1 MSEYNKVWKKYL
13 EEMELDEKTR
23 ADKEGVSLDTNFQK
37 LEKLAE
43 GSDDMRPTAFLHFS
57 DVNKLGINPQS
68 HYSTPLGIY
77 AYPNTTYIRNLFRR
91 GRLPFAQNRKYIVT
105 FKVKP
110 DQNII
115 YNDGKKGI
123 PSEQYYNYLDE
134 MVTDEFLKKNQ
145 KAAELYDFVEEIK
158 DIKYGNGKNFFRQI
172 QKKAK
177 ATLKE
182 KGRDFSPKQEKENDQ
197 GLSENIIE
205 MIVRDFVTYP
215 YGEVRTLDEIE
226 TQLRAMMTFWDE
238 QGIEKRQI
246 TEDDAKVVLSV
257 CEPYLDEIKAGAAK
271 LRQATDKDI
280 ERANKFSKHGNVA
293 LMEKYSTLKAEW
305 AGDAAFKHNL
315 GMFWNITRNAAK
327 GEGKAQSM
335 IAWRKIL
342 VTLGIDGIVDAA
354 GEGLIHPSE
363 KVQGVFFSKKTLDL
377 QEIIQNT
384 ETPDAITRRG
394 EAVKTQRAQRRA
406 SELWKEVTG
415 LPRIPKSRGSSWV
428 SSTDPRYAGIPTST
442 PGKLNIGMLASMV
455 LDILYDKIWEEN
467 ERYRTWGKNF
477 DHSFAEF
484 YDQYLDGYGAKRVAA
499 DRMREE
505 PNNKEFHKT
514 TLDTLNRAE
523 EAARIEIMK
532 AWFNYTFHEQKQQVQ
547 AVLRKAEEE
556 EVITEPERLDL
567 WYDFS
572 TESGRLFGQGLDGKM
587 PPDAVISQAKVMF
600 DEVKKDVEELLKGNR
615 KQKPPKPQQ
624 DIKDIFK

>member
-1 MSEYNKVWKKYL
+1 MSEFNKVWKQYL

-23 ADKEGVSLDTNFQK
+23 AGKEGVTLDTNFQK

-57 DVNKLGINPQS
+57 DINKLGINPQS
-68 HYSTPLGIY
+68 HYNTPLGIY
-77 AYPNTTYIRNLFRR
+77 AYPNTAYIRNLFRR
-91 GRLPFAQNRKYIVT
+91 GKLPFAQDRKYIVT

-123 PSEQYYNYLDE
+123 PTEQYYNYLDE
-134 MVTDEFLKKNQ
+134 MATEEFFKKNQ
-145 KAAELYDFVEEIK
+145 KAAGLYELRDEIK
-158 DIKYGNGKNFFRQI
+158 DIKHGSGINFINQLKEKSL
-172 QKKAK
+172 KK
-177 ATLKE
+177 LKE
-182 KGRDFSPKQEKENDQ
+182 KGRNFEPTEGEENDQ
-197 GLSENIIE
+197 GLSLNLVD
-205 MIVRDFVTYP
+205 MVVRDFVTYP
-215 YGEVRTLDEIE
+215 FGEVRTLDEMETELRLEQSFWNDEEIE
-226 TQLRAMMTFWDE
+226 RKITDE
-238 QGIEKRQI
+238 DVKII
-246 TEDDAKVVLSV
+246 LSV
-257 CEPYLDEIKAGAAK
+257 CEPYLDIIEAGAAK

-293 LMEKYSTLKAEW
+293 LLTKYSEFLAEKE
-305 AGDAAFKHNL
+305 GDATFKHNL
-315 GMFWNITRNAAK
+315 GMLWNVTRNVAQS
-327 GEGKAQSM
+327 EGKAQSM

-363 KVQGVFFSKKTLDL
+363 KVQAVFFSKKAVEL
-377 QEIIQNT
+377 QEVIPNT

-394 EAVKTQRAQRRA
+394 EAERTLKAQRRT

-415 LPRIPKSRGSSWV
+415 LPRIPRES
-428 SSTDPRYAGIPTST
+428 
-442 PGKLNIGMLASMV
+442 GKLKLGLLTAMV
-455 LDILYDKIWEEN
+455 MDILYKKLWDEN
-467 ERYRTWGKNF
+467 ERYDTWGTNF
-477 DHSFAEF
+477 NHSFAEF

-505 PNNKEFHKT
+505 PNNKEYHKI

-523 EAARIEIMK
+523 EMARIEIMK

-547 AVLRKAEEE
+547 AVLRKAQEEGI
-556 EVITEPERLDL
+556 ITEPERLDL

-572 TESGRLFGQGLDGKM
+572 TESGRLFGQGLDGNM
-587 PPDAVISQAKVMF
+587 PPDAVISQAKKMF

-615 KQKPPKPQQ
+615 KEKPQQ
-624 DIKDIFK
+624 PQPDIKDIFK

>member
-1 MSEYNKVWKKYL
+1 MSEFNKVWKHYL

-23 ADKEGVSLDTNFQK
+23 ADKEGVRLDTAFQK

-57 DVNKLGINPQS
+57 DINKLGINPQS
-68 HYSTPLGIY
+68 HYNTPLGIY
-77 AYPNTTYIRNLFRR
+77 AYPNTAYIRNLFRR
-91 GRLPFAQNRKYIVT
+91 GKLPFAQNRKYIVT

-123 PSEQYYNYLDE
+123 PTEQYYNYLDE
-134 MVTDEFLKKNQ
+134 MATDEFLKKNK
-145 KAAELYDFVEEIK
+145 KAAGLYDLVEEIK
-158 DIKYGNGKNFFRQI
+158 DIKYGNGRNFFQQLLR
-172 QKKAK
+172 KAR
-177 ATLKE
+177 ATLEE
-182 KGRDFSPKQEKENDQ
+182 KGRDFSPKQGEENDQ
-197 GLSENIIE
+197 GLSENIVE

-226 TQLRAMMTFWDE
+226 TQLRAMMNYWDE
-238 QGIEKRQI
+238 EGIEKRQI

-257 CEPYLDEIKAGAAK
+257 CEPYLDEVKAEAAK

-280 ERANKFSKHGNVA
+280 ERANKFSKHGNVS
-293 LMEKYSTLKAEW
+293 LMEKYSELKAEW
-305 AGDAAFKHNL
+305 AGDATSKHNL
-315 GMFWNITRNAAK
+315 GMFWNITRNSAK
-327 GEGKAQSM
+327 GDGKAKSM

-363 KVQGVFFSKKTLDL
+363 KVQAVFFSKKVVELL
-377 QEIIQNT
+377 EIIPNT
-384 ETPDAITRRG
+384 ETTDAIMRRG
-394 EAVKTQRAQRRA
+394 EAERTLKAQGRT

-415 LPRIPKSRGSSWV
+415 LPRIPRES
-428 SSTDPRYAGIPTST
+428 
-442 PGKLNIGMLASMV
+442 GKLKLGMLTAMV
-455 LDILYDKIWEEN
+455 MDILYKKLWDEN
-467 ERYRTWGKNF
+467 ERYDIWGTNF
-477 DHSFAEF
+477 NHSFAEF

-505 PNNKEFHKT
+505 PNNKEYHKI
-514 TLDTLNRAE
+514 TLDALNRAE
-523 EAARIEIMK
+523 EMARIEIMK

-547 AVLRKAEEE
+547 AVLRKAQEEGI
-556 EVITEPERLDL
+556 ITEPERLDL

-572 TESGRLFGQGLDGKM
+572 TESGRVFGQGLDGKM
-587 PPDAVISQAKVMF
+587 PPDAVISQAKKMF

-615 KQKPPKPQQ
+615 KEKPQP

>member
-1 MSEYNKVWKKYL
+1 MSDKFDKAWKQHL

-23 ADKEGVSLDTNFQK
+23 ADKEGVRLDTNFQK

-57 DVNKLGINPQS
+57 DINKLGINPQS
-68 HYSTPLGIY
+68 HYNTPLGIY
-77 AYPNTTYIRNLFRR
+77 AYPNTAYIRNLFRR
-91 GRLPFAQNRKYIVT
+91 GKLPFAQNRKYIVT

-123 PSEQYYNYLDE
+123 PTEQYYNYLDE
-134 MVTDEFLKKNQ
+134 MATEEFLKKND
-145 KAAELYDFVEEIK
+145 KAAGLYELRDEIK
-158 DIKYGNGKNFFRQI
+158 DIKYGNGRNFFQQLLR
-172 QKKAK
+172 KAR
-177 ATLKE
+177 ATLEE
-182 KGRDFSPKQEKENDQ
+182 KGRDFSPKEGEGNYQ
-197 GLSENIIE
+197 GLSENIVESI
-205 MIVRDFVTYP
+205 ILDFLTYP
-215 YGEVRTLDEIE
+215 FGEVRTLDEIE
-226 TQLRAMMTFWDE
+226 TQLRAMMSYWDTE
-238 QGIEKRQI
+238 GIEKRQI

-257 CEPYLDEIKAGAAK
+257 CEPYLDVIEAGAAK
-271 LRQATDKDI
+271 LRQATDKEI
-280 ERANKFSKHGNVA
+280 ERANKFSKHGNVS
-293 LMEKYSTLKAEW
+293 LMEKYSELKAEW

-327 GEGKAQSM
+327 GDGKAQSM

-342 VTLGIDGIVDAA
+342 VTLGIDGVVDAA

-363 KVQGVFFSKKTLDL
+363 KVQGVFFSKKVVEL
-377 QEIIQNT
+377 QEIIPNT

-394 EAVKTQRAQRRA
+394 EAERTLKAQRRT

-415 LPRIPKSRGSSWV
+415 LPRIPQSRGSSWV
-428 SSTDPRYAGIPTST
+428 SSTDPRYSDIPTST
-442 PGKLNIGMLASMV
+442 PGKLKIGLLTAMV
-455 LDILYDKIWEEN
+455 MDILYKKLWDEN
-467 ERYRTWGKNF
+467 ERYDIWGTNF
-477 DHSFAEF
+477 NHSFAEF

-505 PNNKEFHKT
+505 PNNKEYHKI

-523 EAARIEIMK
+523 EMARIEIMK

-547 AVLRKAEEE
+547 AVLRKAQEEE
-556 EVITEPERLDL
+556 IITEPERLDL

-572 TESGRLFGQGLDGKM
+572 TESGRVFGQGLDGNM
-587 PPDAVISQAKVMF
+587 PPDAVISQAKKMF

-615 KQKPPKPQQ
+615 KEKPQP

>member
-1 MSEYNKVWKKYL
+1 MADVFDKAWRQHL

-57 DVNKLGINPQS
+57 DINKLGINPQS
-68 HYSTPLGIY
+68 HYNTPLGIY
-77 AYPNTTYIRNLFRR
+77 AYPNTAYIRNLFRR
-91 GRLPFAQNRKYIVT
+91 GKLPFAQNRKYIVT

-115 YNDGKKGI
+115 YNDGKEGI
-123 PSEQYYNYLDE
+123 PNEQYYNYLDE
-134 MVTDEFLKKNQ
+134 MVTDEFLKKNE
-145 KAAELYDFVEEIK
+145 KAAGLYDLVEDIK
-158 DIKYGNGKNFFRQI
+158 DIKYGNGRNFFQQI
-172 QKKAK
+172 LRKAR
-177 ATLKE
+177 ATLEE
-182 KGRDFSPKQEKENDQ
+182 KGRDFSPKQEEENDQ
-197 GLSENIIE
+197 GLSENIVESI
-205 MIVRDFVTYP
+205 IRDFLTYP

-226 TQLRAMMTFWDE
+226 TQLRAMMNYWDDE
-238 QGIEKRQI
+238 GIEKRQI

-257 CEPYLDEIKAGAAK
+257 CEPYLDEVKAGAAK

-293 LMEKYSTLKAEW
+293 LMEKYSELIAEW
-305 AGDAAFKHNL
+305 AGDATSKHNL
-315 GMFWNITRNAAK
+315 GMFWNITRNSAK
-327 GEGKAQSM
+327 GDGKAQSM

-363 KVQGVFFSKKTLDL
+363 KVQGVFFSKKVVEL
-377 QEIIQNT
+377 QEIIPNT
-384 ETPDAITRRG
+384 ETPDAIMRRG
-394 EAVKTQRAQRRA
+394 EAEKTLKAQRRT

-415 LPRIPKSRGSSWV
+415 LPRIPQSRGSSWV
-428 SSTDPRYAGIPTST
+428 SSTDPRYTGIPGSSSAQL
-442 PGKLNIGMLASMV
+442 KIGMLAAMV
-455 LDILYDKIWEEN
+455 MDILYKKLWEEN
-467 ERYRTWGKNF
+467 ERYDIWGKNF

-505 PNNKEFHKT
+505 PNNKEYHKN
-514 TLDTLNRAE
+514 TLDALNRAE
-523 EAARIEIMK
+523 EMARIEIMK

-547 AVLRKAEEE
+547 AVLRKAQEEE
-556 EVITEPERLDL
+556 IITEPERLDL

-572 TESGRLFGQGLDGKM
+572 TESGRVFGQGLDGKM
-587 PPDAVISQAKVMF
+587 PPDAVISQAKKMF

-615 KQKPPKPQQ
+615 KEKPQQ

>member
-1 MSEYNKVWKKYL
+1 MADVFDKAWRQHL

-43 GSDDMRPTAFLHFS
+43 GSDDMSPTAFLHFS
-57 DVNKLGINPQS
+57 DINKLGINPQS
-68 HYSTPLGIY
+68 HYNTPLGIY
-77 AYPNTTYIRNLFRR
+77 AYPNTAYIRNLFRR
-91 GRLPFAQNRKYIVT
+91 GKLPFAQNRKYIVT

-123 PSEQYYNYLDE
+123 PTEQHYNYLDE
-134 MVTDEFLKKNQ
+134 MVTDEFLKKNE
-145 KAAELYDFVEEIK
+145 KAAGLYDLVEEIK
-158 DIKYGNGKNFFRQI
+158 DIKYGSGRNLFRQI
-172 QKKAK
+172 LKKAR
-177 ATLKE
+177 ATLEE
-182 KGRDFSPKQEKENDQ
+182 KGRDFSPKQEEENDQ
-197 GLSENIIE
+197 GLSENIVE

-226 TQLRAMMTFWDE
+226 TQLRAMMNYWDE
-238 QGIEKRQI
+238 EGIEKRQI
-246 TEDDAKVVLSV
+246 TEDDAKVVLSI
-257 CEPYLDEIKAGAAK
+257 CEPYLDEVKASAAK

-293 LMEKYSTLKAEW
+293 LMEKYSELKAEW
-305 AGDAAFKHNL
+305 AGDATSKHNL

-327 GEGKAQSM
+327 GDGKAQSM

-342 VTLGIDGIVDAA
+342 VTLGIDGVVDAA

-363 KVQGVFFSKKTLDL
+363 KVQGVFFSKKVVEL
-377 QEIIQNT
+377 QEIIPNT
-384 ETPDAITRRG
+384 ETPDAIMRRG
-394 EAVKTQRAQRRA
+394 EAEKTLKAQRRT

-415 LPRIPKSRGSSWV
+415 LPRIPRES
-428 SSTDPRYAGIPTST
+428 
-442 PGKLNIGMLASMV
+442 GKLKLGMLAAMV
-455 LDILYDKIWEEN
+455 MDILYKKLWDEN
-467 ERYRTWGKNF
+467 ERYDIWGTNF
-477 DHSFAEF
+477 SHSFAEF

-505 PNNKEFHKT
+505 PNNKEYHKI

-523 EAARIEIMK
+523 EMARIEIMK

-547 AVLRKAEEE
+547 AVLRKAQEE

-572 TESGRLFGQGLDGKM
+572 TESGRVFGQGLDGNM

-600 DEVKKDVEELLKGNR
+600 DEVKKTVEELLKGKR
-615 KQKPPKPQQ
+615 KEKPQQ

>member
-57 DVNKLGINPQS
+57 DINKLGINPQS

-77 AYPNTTYIRNLFRR
+77 AYPNTAYIRNLFRR
-91 GRLPFAQNRKYIVT
+91 GKLPFAQNRKYIVT

-123 PSEQYYNYLDE
+123 PTEQYYNYLDE
-134 MVTDEFLKKNQ
+134 MATDEFLKKNQ
-145 KAAELYDFVEEIK
+145 KAPGLYDLVEEIK
-158 DIKYGNGKNFFRQI
+158 DIKYGNGTNLFRQI
-172 QKKAK
+172 LRKAR
-177 ATLKE
+177 ATLEE
-182 KGRDFSPKQEKENDQ
+182 KGRDFSPKQEEENDQ
-197 GLSENIIE
+197 GLSENIVE

-226 TQLRAMMTFWDE
+226 TQLRATMSYWDTE
-238 QGIEKRQI
+238 GIEKRQI
-246 TEDDAKVVLSV
+246 TEDDAKVVLSI

-305 AGDAAFKHNL
+305 AGDATSKHNL

-327 GEGKAQSM
+327 GDGKATSM

-384 ETPDAITRRG
+384 ETPDAIMRRG
-394 EAVKTQRAQRRA
+394 EAEKTLKAQRRT

-415 LPRIPKSRGSSWV
+415 LPRIPRES
-428 SSTDPRYAGIPTST
+428 
-442 PGKLNIGMLASMV
+442 GKLKLGMLAAMV
-455 LDILYDKIWEEN
+455 MDILYKGIWEEN
-467 ERYRTWGKNF
+467 ERYDTWGKNF

-505 PNNKEFHKT
+505 PNNKEYHKT

-547 AVLRKAEEE
+547 AVLRKAQEEE
-556 EVITEPERLDL
+556 IITEPERLDL

-572 TESGRLFGQGLDGKM
+572 TESGRVFGQGLDGNM
-587 PPDAVISQAKVMF
+587 PPDAVISQAKKMF
-600 DEVKKDVEELLKGNR
+600 DEVKKDVEDLLKGKR

>member
-57 DVNKLGINPQS
+57 DINKLGINPQS
-68 HYSTPLGIY
+68 HYNTPLGIY
-77 AYPNTTYIRNLFRR
+77 AYPNTAYIRNLFRR
-91 GRLPFAQNRKYIVT
+91 GKLPFAQNRKYIVT

-123 PSEQYYNYLDE
+123 PTEQYYNYLDE
-134 MVTDEFLKKNQ
+134 MATDEFLKKNQ
-145 KAAELYDFVEEIK
+145 KAPGLYDLVEEIK
-158 DIKYGNGKNFFRQI
+158 DIKYGNGTNLFRQI
-172 QKKAK
+172 LRKAR
-177 ATLKE
+177 ATLEE
-182 KGRDFSPKQEKENDQ
+182 KGRDFSPKQEEENDQ
-197 GLSENIIE
+197 GLSENIVE

-226 TQLRAMMTFWDE
+226 TQLRATMSYWDTE
-238 QGIEKRQI
+238 GIEKRQI
-246 TEDDAKVVLSV
+246 TEDDAKVVLSI

-305 AGDAAFKHNL
+305 AGDATSKHNL

-327 GEGKAQSM
+327 GDGKATSM

-384 ETPDAITRRG
+384 ETPDAIMRRG
-394 EAVKTQRAQRRA
+394 EAEKTLKAQRRT

-415 LPRIPKSRGSSWV
+415 LPRIPRES
-428 SSTDPRYAGIPTST
+428 
-442 PGKLNIGMLASMV
+442 GKLKLGMLAAMV
-455 LDILYDKIWEEN
+455 MDILYKGIWEEN
-467 ERYRTWGKNF
+467 ERYDTWGKNF

-547 AVLRKAEEE
+547 AVLRKAQEEE
-556 EVITEPERLDL
+556 IITEPERLDL

-572 TESGRLFGQGLDGKM
+572 TESGRLFGQGLDGNM
-587 PPDAVISQAKVMF
+587 PPDAVISQAKKMF
-600 DEVKKDVEELLKGNR
+600 DEVKKDVEDLLKGKR

>member
-1 MSEYNKVWKKYL
+1 MADVFDKAWRQHL

-57 DVNKLGINPQS
+57 DINKLGINPQS
-68 HYSTPLGIY
+68 HYNTPLGIY
-77 AYPNTTYIRNLFRR
+77 AYPNTAYIRNLFRR
-91 GRLPFAQNRKYIVT
+91 GKLPFAQNRKYIVT

-123 PSEQYYNYLDE
+123 PTEQYYNYLDE
-134 MVTDEFLKKNQ
+134 MATDEFLKKNE
-145 KAAELYDFVEEIK
+145 KAAGLYDLVEDIK
-158 DIKYGNGKNFFRQI
+158 DIKYGNGRNFFQQI
-172 QKKAK
+172 LRKAR
-177 ATLKE
+177 ATLEE
-182 KGRDFSPKQEKENDQ
+182 KGRDFSPKQEEENDQ
-197 GLSENIIE
+197 GLSENIVESI
-205 MIVRDFVTYP
+205 IRDFLTYP

-226 TQLRAMMTFWDE
+226 TQLRAMMNYWDDE
-238 QGIEKRQI
+238 GIEKRQI

-257 CEPYLDEIKAGAAK
+257 CEPYLDEVKAGAAK
-271 LRQATDKDI
+271 VRQATDKDI

-293 LMEKYSTLKAEW
+293 LMEKYSEIKAEW

-327 GEGKAQSM
+327 GDGKAKSM

-363 KVQGVFFSKKTLDL
+363 KVQGVFFSKKVVEL
-377 QEIIQNT
+377 QEIIPNT
-384 ETPDAITRRG
+384 ETPDAIMRRG
-394 EAVKTQRAQRRA
+394 EAEKTLKAQRRT

-415 LPRIPKSRGSSWV
+415 LPRIPQSRDSSWV
-428 SSTDPRYAGIPTST
+428 SSTDPRFTGSPTAS
-442 PGKLNIGMLASMV
+442 GKLKIGMLAAMV
-455 LDILYDKIWEEN
+455 MDILYKKLWDEN
-467 ERYRTWGKNF
+467 ERYDIWGTNF
-477 DHSFAEF
+477 GHSFAEF

-505 PNNKEFHKT
+505 PNNKEYHKN
-514 TLDTLNRAE
+514 TLDALNRAE
-523 EAARIEIMK
+523 EMARIEIMK

-547 AVLRKAEEE
+547 AVLRKAQEEGI
-556 EVITEPERLDL
+556 ITEPERLDL

-572 TESGRLFGQGLDGKM
+572 TESGRVFGQGLDGKM
-587 PPDAVISQAKVMF
+587 PPDAVISQAKKMF

-615 KQKPPKPQQ
+615 KEKPQQ

>member
-1 MSEYNKVWKKYL
+1 M
-13 EEMELDEKTR
+13 
-23 ADKEGVSLDTNFQK
+23 
-37 LEKLAE
+37 
-43 GSDDMRPTAFLHFS
+43 
-57 DVNKLGINPQS
+57 
-68 HYSTPLGIY
+68 
-77 AYPNTTYIRNLFRR
+77 
-91 GRLPFAQNRKYIVT
+91 
-105 FKVKP
+105 
-110 DQNII
+110 
-115 YNDGKKGI
+115 
-123 PSEQYYNYLDE
+123 
-134 MVTDEFLKKNQ
+134 
-145 KAAELYDFVEEIK
+145 
-158 DIKYGNGKNFFRQI
+158 
-172 QKKAK
+172 
-177 ATLKE
+177 
-182 KGRDFSPKQEKENDQ
+182 
-197 GLSENIIE
+197 SENIVE

-226 TQLRAMMTFWDE
+226 TQLRATMSYWDTE
-238 QGIEKRQI
+238 GIEKRQI
-246 TEDDAKVVLSV
+246 TEDDAKVVLSI

-305 AGDAAFKHNL
+305 AGDATSKHNL

-327 GEGKAQSM
+327 GDGKATSM

-384 ETPDAITRRG
+384 ETPDAIMRRG
-394 EAVKTQRAQRRA
+394 EAEKTQKAQRRT

-415 LPRIPKSRGSSWV
+415 LPRIPRES
-428 SSTDPRYAGIPTST
+428 
-442 PGKLNIGMLASMV
+442 GKLKLGMLAAMV
-455 LDILYDKIWEEN
+455 MDILYKGIWEEN
-467 ERYRTWGKNF
+467 ERYDTWGKNF

-547 AVLRKAEEE
+547 AVLRKAQEEE
-556 EVITEPERLDL
+556 IITEPERLDL

-572 TESGRLFGQGLDGKM
+572 TESGRLFGQGLDGNM
-587 PPDAVISQAKVMF
+587 PPDAVISQAKKMF
-600 DEVKKDVEELLKGNR
+600 DEVKKDVEDLLKGKR

>member
-57 DVNKLGINPQS
+57 DINKLGINPQS
-68 HYSTPLGIY
+68 HYNTPLGIY
-77 AYPNTTYIRNLFRR
+77 AYPNTAYIRNLFRR
-91 GRLPFAQNRKYIVT
+91 GKLPFAQNRKYIVT

-123 PSEQYYNYLDE
+123 PTEQYYNYLDE
-134 MVTDEFLKKNQ
+134 MATDEFLKKNQ
-145 KAAELYDFVEEIK
+145 KAPGLYDLVEEIK
-158 DIKYGNGKNFFRQI
+158 DIKYGNGTNLFRQI
-172 QKKAK
+172 LRKAR
-177 ATLKE
+177 ATLEE
-182 KGRDFSPKQEKENDQ
+182 KGRDFSPKQEEENDQ
-197 GLSENIIE
+197 GLSENIVE

-226 TQLRAMMTFWDE
+226 TQLRATMSYWDTE
-238 QGIEKRQI
+238 GIEKRQI
-246 TEDDAKVVLSV
+246 TEDDAKVVLSI

-305 AGDAAFKHNL
+305 AGDATSKHNL

-327 GEGKAQSM
+327 GDGKATSM

-384 ETPDAITRRG
+384 ETPDAIMRRG
-394 EAVKTQRAQRRA
+394 EAEKTQKAQRRT

-415 LPRIPKSRGSSWV
+415 LPRIPRES
-428 SSTDPRYAGIPTST
+428 
-442 PGKLNIGMLASMV
+442 GKLKLGMLAAMV
-455 LDILYDKIWEEN
+455 MDILYKGIWEEN
-467 ERYRTWGKNF
+467 ERYDTWGKNF

-547 AVLRKAEEE
+547 AVLRKAQEEE
-556 EVITEPERLDL
+556 IITEPERLDL

-572 TESGRLFGQGLDGKM
+572 TESGRLFGQGLDGNM
-587 PPDAVISQAKVMF
+587 PPDAVISQAKKMF
-600 DEVKKDVEELLKGNR
+600 DEVKKDVEDLLKGKR

>member
-57 DVNKLGINPQS
+57 DINKLGINPQS
-68 HYSTPLGIY
+68 HYNTPLGIY
-77 AYPNTTYIRNLFRR
+77 AYPNTAYIRNLFRR
-91 GRLPFAQNRKYIVT
+91 GKLPFAQNRKYIVT

-123 PSEQYYNYLDE
+123 PTEQYYNYLDE
-134 MVTDEFLKKNQ
+134 MATDEFLKKNQ
-145 KAAELYDFVEEIK
+145 KAPGLYDLVEEIK
-158 DIKYGNGKNFFRQI
+158 DIKYGNGTNLFRQI
-172 QKKAK
+172 LRKAR
-177 ATLKE
+177 ATLEE
-182 KGRDFSPKQEKENDQ
+182 KGRDFSPKQEEENDQ
-197 GLSENIIE
+197 GLSENIVE

-226 TQLRAMMTFWDE
+226 TQLRATMSYWDTE
-238 QGIEKRQI
+238 GIEKRQI
-246 TEDDAKVVLSV
+246 TEDDAKVVLSI

-305 AGDAAFKHNL
+305 AGDATSKHNL

-327 GEGKAQSM
+327 GDGKATSM

-384 ETPDAITRRG
+384 ETPDAIMRRG
-394 EAVKTQRAQRRA
+394 EVEKTLKAQRRT

-415 LPRIPKSRGSSWV
+415 LPRIPRES
-428 SSTDPRYAGIPTST
+428 
-442 PGKLNIGMLASMV
+442 GKLKLGMLAAMV
-455 LDILYDKIWEEN
+455 MDILYKGIWEEN
-467 ERYRTWGKNF
+467 ERYDTWGKNF

-547 AVLRKAEEE
+547 AVLRKAQEEE
-556 EVITEPERLDL
+556 IITEPERLDL

-572 TESGRLFGQGLDGKM
+572 TESGRLFGQGLDGNM
-587 PPDAVISQAKVMF
+587 PPDAVISQAKKMF
-600 DEVKKDVEELLKGNR
+600 DEVKKDVEDLLKGKR

>member
-57 DVNKLGINPQS
+57 DINKLGINPQS
-68 HYSTPLGIY
+68 HYKTPLGIY
-77 AYPNTTYIRNLFRR
+77 AYPNTAYIRNLFRR
-91 GRLPFAQNRKYIVT
+91 GKLPFAQNRKYIVT
-105 FKVKP
+105 FKVQP

-123 PSEQYYNYLDE
+123 PTEQYYNYLDE
-134 MVTDEFLKKNQ
+134 MATEEFLKKNQ
-145 KAAELYDFVEEIK
+145 KAAGLYELRDDIK
-158 DIKYGNGKNFFRQI
+158 DIKYGNGRNFFQRI
-172 QKKAK
+172 LREAR
-177 ATLKE
+177 ATLEE
-182 KGRDFSPKQEKENDQ
+182 KGRDFSPKQEEENDQ
-197 GLSENIIE
+197 GLSENIVE

-226 TQLRAMMTFWDE
+226 THLRAMMNYWNE
-238 QGIEKRQI
+238 EGIEKRQI
-246 TEDDAKVVLSV
+246 TEDDVKVVLSV
-257 CEPYLDEIKAGAAK
+257 CEPYLDEVKAGAAK

-280 ERANKFSKHGNVA
+280 ERANKFSKHGNVS
-293 LMEKYSTLKAEW
+293 LMEKYSEIKAEW
-305 AGDAAFKHNL
+305 AGDATSKHNL
-315 GMFWNITRNAAK
+315 GMFWNITRNSAK
-327 GEGKAQSM
+327 GDGKAQSM

-342 VTLGIDGIVDAA
+342 VTLGIDGVVDAA

-363 KVQGVFFSKKTLDL
+363 KVQGVFFSKKVVEL
-377 QEIIQNT
+377 QEIIPNT
-384 ETPDAITRRG
+384 ETPDAIMRRG
-394 EAVKTQRAQRRA
+394 EAEKTLKAQRRT

-415 LPRIPKSRGSSWV
+415 LPRIPRES
-428 SSTDPRYAGIPTST
+428 
-442 PGKLNIGMLASMV
+442 GKLKLGMLAAMV
-455 LDILYDKIWEEN
+455 MDILYKRLWDEN
-467 ERYRTWGKNF
+467 ERFDIWGTNF
-477 DHSFAEF
+477 SHSFAEF

-505 PNNKEFHKT
+505 PNNKEYHKI

-523 EAARIEIMK
+523 EMARIEIMK

-547 AVLRKAEEE
+547 AVLRKAQEEE
-556 EVITEPERLDL
+556 IITEPERLDL

-572 TESGRLFGQGLDGKM
+572 TESGRVFGQGLDGNM
-587 PPDAVISQAKVMF
+587 PPDAVISQAKKMF

-615 KQKPPKPQQ
+615 KEKPQP

>member
-57 DVNKLGINPQS
+57 DINKLGINPQS

-77 AYPNTTYIRNLFRR
+77 AYPNTAYIRNLFRR
-91 GRLPFAQNRKYIVT
+91 GKLPFAQNRKYIVT

-115 YNDGKKGI
+115 YNDGKEGI
-123 PSEQYYNYLDE
+123 PNEQYYNYLDE

-158 DIKYGNGKNFFRQI
+158 DIKYGNGKNLFRQI
-172 QKKAK
+172 LRKAR
-177 ATLKE
+177 ATLEE
-182 KGRDFSPKQEKENDQ
+182 KGRDFSPKQEEENDQ
-197 GLSENIIE
+197 GLSENIVE

-226 TQLRAMMTFWDE
+226 TQLRATMSYWDTE
-238 QGIEKRQI
+238 GIEKRQI
-246 TEDDAKVVLSV
+246 TEDDAKVVLSI
-257 CEPYLDEIKAGAAK
+257 CEPYLDEVKASAAK

-305 AGDAAFKHNL
+305 AGDATSKHNL

-327 GEGKAQSM
+327 GDGKATSM

-384 ETPDAITRRG
+384 ETPDAIMRRG
-394 EAVKTQRAQRRA
+394 EAEKTQRAQRRT

-415 LPRIPKSRGSSWV
+415 LPRIPRES
-428 SSTDPRYAGIPTST
+428 
-442 PGKLNIGMLASMV
+442 GKLKLGMLAAMV
-455 LDILYDKIWEEN
+455 MDILYKGIWEEN
-467 ERYRTWGKNF
+467 ERYDTWGKNF

-547 AVLRKAEEE
+547 AVLRKAQEEE
-556 EVITEPERLDL
+556 IITEPERLDL

-587 PPDAVISQAKVMF
+587 PPDAVISQAKVML
-600 DEVKKDVEELLKGNR
+600 DEVKKDVEELLKGKR